1 MDAQFFRKYVDIIN
15 EAQTSDRLVMT
26 ESMLTEGIVSSI
38 AQKAKGLVSKLAPAQ
53 LQQIQNLV
61 SNAIGK
67 PIDQISMSDLTTANI
82 QKVIAA
88 NKQTVAEADQNAA
101 IGHYGHEE
109 YADIPGSRKANQ
121 QVGATAGGVLGT
133 IAGLSAAAGASLAAL
148 PAVALAAGFAIAFAA
163 IGFYGS
169 NSADRTTTGRYDAG
183 DGKLGFDPS
192 RRNPVLDTKP

>member
-67 PIDQISMSDLTTANI
+67 PIDQISMSDLTMGNI

-101 IGHYGHEE
+101 IGWGGHDE
-109 YADIPGSRKANQ
+109 YADIPGSKKAHQ

-133 IAGLSAAAGASLAAL
+133 IIGLTGAAASSLAAL

-163 IGFYGS
+163 IGVWNAG
-169 NSADRTTTGRYDAG
+169 ADRTTTGRYDAG
-183 DGKLGFDPS
+183 DGKLGFDPA
-192 RRNPVLDTKP
+192 RRNPVLDTTPR